1 MAGDILWERH
11 SAVFRFLLDKT
22 FFIGNHKLILLFC
35 RAVMRIAQHR
45 ILQRCSQFITAWA
58 KGNECDASADHA
70 PNKGNVFLRLCLRE
84 IRDIMTLSQQR
95 GCRHGEITAS
105 V

>member
-11 SAVFRFLLDKT
+11 SAVFRFLLDKA

-45 ILQRCSQFITAWA
+45 ILQRCSQSITAWL

-70 PNKGNVFLRLCLRE
+70 PNKGNVFLVG
-84 IRDIMTLSQQR
+84 LSNILDNELNGGKPMEGSHR
-95 GCRHGEITAS
+95 
-105 V
+105 

>member
-11 SAVFRFLLDKT
+11 PAVFRFRLDKG
-22 FFIGNHKLILLFC
+22 FFIGNHKLILLLG

-45 ILQRCSQFITAWA
+45 ILQRCSQFITARL

-70 PNKGNVFLRLCLRE
+70 PNKGNGFLNHA
-84 IRDIMTLSQQR
+84 
-95 GCRHGEITAS
+95 GK
-105 V
+105 